1 MEGTPEQKVIQLENL
16 KSAFHAYLSKEDM
29 GENAIFTH
37 MDIFN
42 HMMDLTQGDTS
53 ITTIQL
59 KMLDLV
65 RNQKNA
71 THKRNVFD
79 TYRHFVR
86 FQHISQGKEGNPF
99 VEGEI
104 VEGELVFAG
113 YGKFFEGGSG
123 GPGQRAGAGQE
134 RKSSN
139 DPKNFQTVKSPSSSR
154 VRWAGMFPDKEPDM
168 Y

>member
-42 HMMDLTQGDTS
+42 HMMDLTQNNTS

-59 KMLDLV
+59 KMIDLV
-65 RNQKNA
+65 RNQENA

-86 FQHISQGKEGNPF
+86 FQHIDQGNEGIPF

-104 VEGELVFAG
+104 VGGELVFAG
-113 YGKFFEGGSG
+113 YGTIFEGGSG

-134 RKSSN
+134 RRSSN
-139 DPKNFQTVKSPSSSR
+139 DPTNFQTVKSPSSSR